1 MIKENKYR
9 LNWVY
14 ISPLYTTKRLFLN
27 NNCKCTGMIWISESR
42 ETPWITTLLAF
53 KKFHVV
59 AKYYHN
65 HLLWYKPVLITYFNF
80 MRLCFRFC
88 FQTLYKFCMMDYK
101 NNIINWISLRANW
114 VIVNTKRYNWLVYI
128 FRNFMHL
135 DIFIMNISKRG
146 KILNLENTK
155 KCCILSFFPCSQ
167 FSSANN
173 EIFLC
178 TISVLLACY
187 ICLLEPQKEYPVI
200 MMAYIKRKWCLV
212 VVLNSSNLY

>member
-1 MIKENKYR
+1 MG
-9 LNWVY
+9 

-53 KKFHVV
+53 KKFHVA

-65 HLLWYKPVLITYFNF
+65 HLLWYKPVLITYFNS

-114 VIVNTKRYNWLVYI
+114 VRVNTNRYNWLVYI

-155 KCCILSFFPCSQ
+155 NAVFYHFSHAHNFHRRTMKYFFVQYQCCWHVTYVYSNRKRNIP
-167 FSSANN
+167 SSWWH
-173 EIFLC
+173 I
-178 TISVLLACY
+178 
-187 ICLLEPQKEYPVI
+187 
-200 MMAYIKRKWCLV
+200 
-212 VVLNSSNLY
+212 

>member
-1 MIKENKYR
+1 
-9 LNWVY
+9 
-14 ISPLYTTKRLFLN
+14 
-27 NNCKCTGMIWISESR
+27 
-42 ETPWITTLLAF
+42 
-53 KKFHVV
+53 
-59 AKYYHN
+59 
-65 HLLWYKPVLITYFNF
+65 
-80 MRLCFRFC
+80 
-88 FQTLYKFCMMDYK
+88 
-101 NNIINWISLRANW
+101 
-114 VIVNTKRYNWLVYI
+114 
-128 FRNFMHL
+128 MHL

-200 MMAYIKRKWCLV
+200 MMAYIKKGK
-212 VVLNSSNLY
+212 